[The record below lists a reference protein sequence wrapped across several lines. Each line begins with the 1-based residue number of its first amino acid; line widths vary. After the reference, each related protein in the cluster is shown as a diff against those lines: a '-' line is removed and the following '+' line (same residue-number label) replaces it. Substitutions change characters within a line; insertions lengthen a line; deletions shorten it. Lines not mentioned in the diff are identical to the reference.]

1 VRIYIVRNYSPNNNY
16 KIRKKLMARIKKHS
30 GYVALVGRTNVGK
43 STFLNA
49 MLETKVSIVSPKP
62 QTTRKQILG
71 IKTTKYGQIIFF
83 DSPGIHKPYFKLNE
97 KMMKD
102 VHTSL
107 LDSDIVL
114 YFIDIDEQRE
124 DDFAISLFENIGKP
138 VFLVINKV
146 DKYKK
151 AKVLEKI
158 ERFKDAYKWSEII
171 PLSALKGINMD
182 LIEKLIYKYLPANEY
197 FYPEE
202 EWTLQTERFYVSE
215 LIREK
220 LLNSAQDELPFTTT
234 VKVEEIT
241 DKEKIIYIRAE
252 IYVETQSQKKIL
264 IGKHGN
270 FVKNIGETARK
281 DLEEYFEKQVY
292 LDLFIKVI
300 PNWRNSPHILSQL
313 DE

>member
-1 VRIYIVRNYSPNNNY
+1 MA
-16 KIRKKLMARIKKHS
+16 KKIKKHS
-30 GYVALVGRTNVGK
+30 GYVALIGRTNVGK

-49 MLETKVSIVSPKP
+49 ILETKVSIVSNKP

-97 KMMKD
+97 RMMKD
-102 VHTSL
+102 VHASL
-107 LDSDIVL
+107 VDADLVL
-114 YFIDIDEQRE
+114 YFMEMDDQRE

-138 VFLVINKV
+138 IFLVINKI
-146 DKYKK
+146 DKYNK

-158 ERFKDAYKWSEII
+158 DRFKDAYQWNEIV
-171 PLSALKGINMD
+171 PLSALKNVNMD
-182 LIEKLIYKYLPANEY
+182 LIEELIYNYLPENEY

-202 EWTLQTERFYVSE
+202 EWTLQSERFYVSE
-215 LIREK
+215 IIREK
-220 LLNSAQDELPFTTT
+220 VLNSAQAELPFTTT

-241 DKEKIIYIRAE
+241 DKEKIMYIRAE
-252 IYVETQSQKKIL
+252 IYVESNSQKKIL
-264 IGKHGN
+264 VGKHGN
-270 FVKNIGETARK
+270 FVKHVGETARK
-281 DLEEYFEKQVY
+281 DLEDYFEKQVY
-292 LDLFIKVI
+292 LDLFIKVV

>member
-1 VRIYIVRNYSPNNNY
+1 MG
-16 KIRKKLMARIKKHS
+16 KKIKKHS
-30 GYVALVGRTNVGK
+30 GYVALIGRTNVGK

-49 MLETKVSIVSPKP
+49 ILETKVSIVSNKP

-97 KMMKD
+97 RMMKD
-102 VHTSL
+102 VHASL
-107 LDSDIVL
+107 VDADLVL
-114 YFIDIDEQRE
+114 YFMEMDDQRE

-138 VFLVINKV
+138 IFLVINKI
-146 DKYKK
+146 DKYNK

-171 PLSALKGINMD
+171 PLSALKGANMD
-182 LIEKLIYKYLPANEY
+182 LIEELIYKYLPENEN

-202 EWTLQTERFYVSE
+202 EWTLQSERFYVSE
-215 LIREK
+215 MIREK
-220 LLNSAQDELPFTTT
+220 VLNSAEAELPFTTT

-241 DKEKIIYIRAE
+241 DKEKIMYIRAE
-252 IYVETQSQKKIL
+252 IYVETNSQKKIL
-264 IGKHGN
+264 VGKHGN
-270 FVKNIGETARK
+270 FVKHVGETARK
-281 DLEEYFEKQVY
+281 DLEDYFEKQVY
-292 LDLFIKVI
+292 LDLFIKVV

>member
-1 VRIYIVRNYSPNNNY
+1 MG
-16 KIRKKLMARIKKHS
+16 KKIKKHS

-49 MLETKVSIVSPKP
+49 ILETKVSIVSNKP
-62 QTTRKQILG
+62 QTTRRQILG
-71 IKTTKYGQIIFF
+71 IKTTEYGQIIFF

-102 VHTSL
+102 VHASL

-114 YFIDIDEQRE
+114 YFIDIDDQRE
-124 DDFAISLFENIGKP
+124 DDFAISLFQDIGKP
-138 VFLVINKV
+138 IFLVINKI
-146 DKYKK
+146 DKHNKSK
-151 AKVLEKI
+151 ALERI
-158 ERFKDAYKWSEII
+158 DQFKDVYKWSEII

-182 LIEKLIYKYLPANEY
+182 LIEELIYKYLPENEY

-220 LLNSAQDELPFTTT
+220 VLNSAEDELPFTTT

-241 DKEKIIYIRAE
+241 DKEKIIYIRAD
-252 IYVETQSQKKIL
+252 IYVETHSQKKIL
-264 IGKHGN
+264 VGKHGN
-270 FVKNIGETARK
+270 FVKHVGETARK
-281 DLEEYFEKQVY
+281 DLEDYFEKQVY
-292 LDLFIKVI
+292 LDLFIKIV